1 MSRVVHI
8 PSSVM
13 VGVLSFMS
21 FKLIEVDS
29 RTTDNYPNKKRPQ
42 KIVISCLEWQRLAF
56 YKGSK
61 KELIVL

>member
-1 MSRVVHI
+1 
-8 PSSVM
+8 M

-21 FKLIEVDS
+21 FKLIEADS
-29 RTTDNYPNKKRPQ
+29 KATDKFPNKKRLQ